1 MKQVF
6 SIFHSDIKRLVKQFF
21 ALVVAGGLCAIPS
34 LYAWFNIYSNWD
46 PYANTGNIKIA
57 IVNQD
62 DGFLLDG
69 KQENMG
75 EDIVE
80 SLREN
85 NKIGWTESTK
95 EDAINGVRSGE
106 FYAAVV
112 IDPLFTKSMVE
123 AFSQGV
129 SEPTIFYYENEKRN
143 AVATKITDTAVS
155 TLKNNI
161 NEKYV
166 ETLVSSLF
174 EMTEDYKKELDEDTA
189 DASPREKV
197 EDLQKNLKTYKNALD
212 IVVNG
217 NQSLGEI
224 FDETEGKVGQA
235 KTTLQNSESKLD
247 AAKNTLQNPPR
258 NYDTYAKNIKDSLVS
273 IESSISNLESLMKEA
288 ATSPQAVDFKDK
300 LEEAKKNATDIKKQ
314 LETLDG
320 ILATLEDMWFIPS
333 ADREKISEIR
343 VYIQS
348 MNENLDSIVAEL
360 EALGLNPNA
369 LADIS
374 GNNPVDMVKNTGSMQ
389 GLKSAL
395 TNAMDAA
402 KGLKGS
408 YDNGLKPNVDD
419 SKERLKSILT
429 DSKAILQS
437 MEITMD
443 SVQQMSD
450 QTATT
455 VETTNQSL
463 KQVQNSLNLA
473 IQKCDRVLTE
483 IDKVENGG
491 LLDTMLS
498 IMDGNPET
506 YGAFFSSLVE
516 VETKEIYPVA
526 NYGSGVT
533 PFYSTLAIW
542 VGAML
547 LTAIFKPHAS
557 KKDYPKASNNQL
569 FFGRY
574 LLFFLLGQIQTA
586 IIVGGDIFLLHCQV
600 IHPWLF
606 YLASA
611 VTSFV
616 FTLLIFALAATFGD
630 IGKAL
635 GVVLVVIQIAGSG
648 GTFPIELLP
657 DVYRKIYIFFPF
669 PYAINA
675 MRETI
680 GGMYDHNYVMNLLYL
695 LVFAVVALVIGLV
708 IRKPLIGL
716 NHYVEE
722 RMEDTRLM

>member
-69 KQENMG
+69 KHENMG

-174 EMTEDYKKELDEDTA
+174 EITEDYKKELDEDTA

-224 FDETEGKVGQA
+224 FDDTEGKVGQA

-288 ATSPQAVDFKDK
+288 TTSPQAVDFKDK

-343 VYIQS
+343 GYIQS

-395 TNAMDAA
+395 GNAMDAA

-506 YGAFFSSLVE
+506 YGALFSSLVE

-526 NYGSGVT
+526 N
-533 PFYSTLAIW
+533 
-542 VGAML
+542 
-547 LTAIFKPHAS
+547 
-557 KKDYPKASNNQL
+557 
-569 FFGRY
+569 
-574 LLFFLLGQIQTA
+574 
-586 IIVGGDIFLLHCQV
+586 
-600 IHPWLF
+600 
-606 YLASA
+606 
-611 VTSFV
+611 
-616 FTLLIFALAATFGD
+616 
-630 IGKAL
+630 
-635 GVVLVVIQIAGSG
+635 
-648 GTFPIELLP
+648 
-657 DVYRKIYIFFPF
+657 
-669 PYAINA
+669 
-675 MRETI
+675 
-680 GGMYDHNYVMNLLYL
+680 
-695 LVFAVVALVIGLV
+695 
-708 IRKPLIGL
+708 
-716 NHYVEE
+716 
-722 RMEDTRLM
+722 